1 MRIIICFLFVCLL
14 HSLHAQTHSRL
25 IPKKGLYLF
34 TQGLQWGVGSEVNF
48 FTADKKHHH
57 YYFTWWE
64 QDADSSDAKQDIL
77 SIGSQNTAVHG
88 TYSRLQNASIT
99 QITLNCTWNK
109 DESGLAD
116 IIHARLWL
124 PYFHQAKWLYRG
136 KEISVQDLTK
146 FHDVEIEVLSS
157 FGHFAFRSKHPFKI
171 KLENNPNPDKKDYT
185 ARSQYLV
192 FYESDI
198 EVKPKSQINRDWT
211 IQELKPAPLYVSN
224 YQETTIQSEP
234 ISVDKA
240 WIPDMA
246 APTLLPKPI
255 SVELTNQHYM
265 LCNGKNNNKSK
276 EAIQLLEIIQ
286 LQWKTTASCI
296 PNVKAK
302 ENLQL
307 VTEGYTIEIE
317 ENGII
322 IEYQNK
328 AALQHALHTTA
339 QLVLN
344 KNGQLLIPTGR
355 IKDAPVTSWRG
366 IHMFTGPESWSLHKR
381 MYEHILL
388 PLKMNKLVL
397 QCEQAEWK
405 TIPEIHNKISIPLK
419 DLQAEFSWLR
429 EKNVEPIPLI
439 QSLGHM
445 EWFFKPTNYRK
456 YAVNPSYPYTL
467 NPEIPAAR
475 KIVRQ
480 LWKEAFSLLQPSV
493 MHIGFDEIGMI
504 GFHLPREKE
513 VDFWKIQINDLN
525 QFAKKKNAKLM
536 LWGDMGLGPGEGP
549 DALNGTTKERAA
561 IIRKAIPAN
570 SLIADW
576 HYINHPDPSVYLP
589 NLQIWKQHK
598 LKPIA
603 SPWLHPN
610 NVRGFVLA
618 AQLEKAGVL
627 QTTWADFESSEAN
640 MLLNIEQFGAYIL
653 AMDYAWSGRKEMP
666 NELLYD
672 PIQEWTS
679 RFYSQSKP
687 IHTKAGWKLNFNLLF
702 FDATDSL
709 KISAPNTVSHL
720 FEKRNISG
728 WKIEAFT
735 NQIVQEG
742 TPIALIEGLLNEQV
756 VLQKTLQYGVH
767 LRSHQDKRVNYASI
781 PSKDPNVVFDF
792 LLNEVEVNQIRIKLL
807 HKGSGLQIRDMT
819 LIR

>member
-1 MRIIICFLFVCLL
+1 MRIIICILFVTLL
-14 HSLHAQTHSRL
+14 NSLHAQTSSRL

-34 TQGLQWGVGSEVNF
+34 AQGLQWGVGSEVNF
-48 FTADKKHHH
+48 FTADKKHHQ

-64 QDADSSDAKQDIL
+64 QDTDSSQTNEDIL
-77 SIGSQNTAVHG
+77 IIGSENTAVYG
-88 TYSRLQNASIT
+88 TYSRKQNST
-99 QITLNCTWNK
+99 TTHITLHCTWNK

-136 KEISVQDLTK
+136 KEISVQELTK
-146 FHDVEIEVLSS
+146 FNDIEIEVVSS
-157 FGHFAFRSKHPFKI
+157 FGRFAFHSKHPFKI
-171 KLENNPNPDKKDYT
+171 KLENNPNPHKKDYT

-198 EVKPKSQINRDWT
+198 EVKPKSQINRNWT
-211 IQELKPAPLYVSN
+211 IQELEPVPKYISN
-224 YQETTIQSEP
+224 KQEYTIRTNP
-234 ISVDKA
+234 IAIDKV
-240 WIPDMA
+240 WTPDMTTS
-246 APTLLPKPI
+246 TLLPIPK
-255 SVELTNQHYM
+255 SVELTNQNYL
-265 LCNGKNNNKSK
+265 LCNGNNNIHSK
-276 EAIQLLEIIQ
+276 ESIQLQEIIQ
-286 LQWKTTASCI
+286 LQWKISSNCI
-296 PNVKAK
+296 PNVEAK
-302 ENLQL
+302 ENPQL
-307 VTEGYTIEIE
+307 DYEGYTIEIDKKR
-317 ENGII
+317 IF

-339 QLVLN
+339 QLVFN
-344 KNGQLLIPTGR
+344 QNGQLLIPTGR
-355 IKDAPVTSWRG
+355 IKDAPVSNWRG
-366 IHMFTGPESWSLHKR
+366 IHMFTGADSWSFHKR
-381 MYEHILL
+381 MYERILL

-405 TIPEIHNKISIPLK
+405 TLPEIHNNISIPLK

-445 EWFFKPTNYRK
+445 EWFFKPTTYRK

-475 KIVRQ
+475 KIIRQ
-480 LWKEAFSLLQPSV
+480 LWQEAFTLLQPSV

-549 DALNGTTKERAA
+549 DALNGITKERAA
-561 IIRKAIPAN
+561 FIRKTIPTN

-576 HYINHPDPSVYLP
+576 HYINQPDPSAYLT
-589 NLQIWKQHK
+589 NLRIWKQHH
-598 LKPIA
+598 LQPIA

-618 AQLEKAGVL
+618 AQQEKAGIL

-666 NELLYD
+666 HEISYD
-672 PIQEWTS
+672 PIQEWTN
-679 RFYSQSKP
+679 RFYSQAKP
-687 IHTKAGWKLNFNLLF
+687 IQTKAGWKLNFNLPF

-742 TPIALIEGLLNEQV
+742 IPVALIEGLLNDQV
-756 VLQKTLQYGVH
+756 VFQKTLQYGVH
-767 LRSHQDKRVNYASI
+767 LRSHQDKRVNFASI
-781 PSKDPNVVFDF
+781 PNKGAHAVYEFLSKDF
-792 LLNEVEVNQIRIKLL
+792 EVNQIRIKVM
-807 HKGSGLQIRDMT
+807 HNGCGLEIREMT
-819 LIR
+819 LIQ